1 MEITLEEH
9 IKNKSINTKHD
20 IASTKQKFES
30 DDSEGSDFSY
40 ESSLTD

>member
-1 MEITLEEH
+1 MEITLEEQ
-9 IKNKSINTKHD
+9 IKSKTSNTKHD

-40 ESSLTD
+40 